1 MLRAYGRGLET
12 EEALKDAYGIEISQ
26 LQTSFD
32 AYLDKNYGA
41 ALAAWKAPEIKEK
54 PSLDDLKRLAAD
66 NPGSFRVQMMLADG
80 LNTAGDKKGAIAAFE
95 RAATLLPT
103 ANGRGNPHAYIAR
116 IAAEQGDTDRA
127 IRAYEAVLKIDNAD
141 VESARKLAALLEPK
155 GDAARTEDA
164 YRRLVAADPFD
175 SRAQTALGRLA
186 LKRRDAVTAQRA
198 FRSALATKP
207 ADQAAAHTDLAEAY
221 LMAGQADEAKKQTL
235 AALEIAPSFERA
247 QDLLLK
253 LGTPGGER

>member
-1 MLRAYGRGLET
+1 
-12 EEALKDAYGIEISQ
+12 
-26 LQTSFD
+26 
-32 AYLDKNYGA
+32 
-41 ALAAWKAPEIKEK
+41 
-54 PSLDDLKRLAAD
+54 
-66 NPGSFRVQMMLADG
+66 MLADA
-80 LNTAGDKKGAIAAFE
+80 LNTSGDKAGAVKTFE
-95 RAATLLPT
+95 RAAQLLPT

-127 IRAYEAVLKIDNAD
+127 ARAYEEVLKIDNAD

-175 SRAQTALGRLA
+175 TRAQTALGRLA
-186 LKRRDAVTAQRA
+186 LKRKDATAAQRA

-207 ADQAAAHTDLAEAY
+207 PDEAASHADLAEAY
-221 LMAGQADEAKKQTL
+221 LMAGRVAEAKQQTL

-247 QDLLLK
+247 QELLLK
-253 LGTPGGER
+253 IAETPGGGGAD

>member
-12 EEALKDAYGIEISQ
+12 EEALKDAYGVEIGQ

-32 AYLDKNYGA
+32 AYLDKQYGA
-41 ALAAWKAPEIKEK
+41 ALAAWKAPEIKDK
-54 PSLDDLKRLAAD
+54 PSLDDIKKLAAD
-66 NPGSFRVQMMLADG
+66 NPGSFRVQMMLADA
-80 LNTAGDKKGAIAAFE
+80 LNTAGDKKAAIATFE

-186 LKRRDAVTAQRA
+186 LKRKDAVAAQRA

-207 ADQAAAHTDLAEAY
+207 PDQAAAHTDLAEAY
-221 LMAGQADEAKKQTL
+221 LMAGQMDEAKKQTL

-253 LGTPGGER
+253 LATPAGER